1 MKYICTFEKFN
12 EEEKLNTQKIEFE
25 QGQTYMCVANI
36 DKVFKKGAIFKI
48 NKIENGILELE
59 GDNKIGIDE
68 AKQIF
73 IKHKLDYTKID
84 RTEQYDNKPVVV
96 LGAEQKNIMN
106 I

>member
-1 MKYICTFEKFN
+1 MKYLCTFENF
-12 EEEKLNTQKIEFE
+12 NTQKVDFE

-36 DKVFKKGAIFKI
+36 DDDFKKGSIFKI
-48 NKIENGILELE
+48 AKIEDGVIHLEENDL
-59 GDNKIGIDE
+59 KIGIDE

-84 RTEQYDNKPVVV
+84 RTEQYDKPQVVV